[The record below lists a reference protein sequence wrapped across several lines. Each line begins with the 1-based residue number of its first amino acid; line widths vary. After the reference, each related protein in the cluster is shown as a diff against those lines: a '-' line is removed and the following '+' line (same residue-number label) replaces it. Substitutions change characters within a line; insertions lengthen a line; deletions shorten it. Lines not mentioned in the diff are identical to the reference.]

1 LPRKLGIIAG
11 RHGNRSTNN
20 APRNTYVTR
29 DGRWVAISASA
40 ISIAERVIRLVGRPD
55 IATKPWF
62 ASAGERVQR
71 GELLDA
77 AVSSWIRARDF
88 DEVHEKFQEAGAA
101 LAPIYDVE
109 QLVNGPQVAALE
121 AMWADPTT
129 SITAV
134 RRAIAGVPRRGW
146 VRTRTREP

>member
-1 LPRKLGIIAG
+1 VR
-11 RHGNRSTNN
+11 R
-20 APRNTYVTR
+20 
-29 DGRWVAISASA
+29 
-40 ISIAERVIRLVGRPD
+40 
-55 IATKPWF
+55 ATKPWF

-109 QLVNGPQVAALE
+109 QLVNDPQVAALE